1 MKAKEYFEGIRAEV
15 VKTDKARDML
25 ERMKAKEGA
34 KAQSY
39 TEGRGGGEVSD
50 GSLSILQR
58 IDFEDRLQRRINDA
72 QGMIEEACELLYGQD
87 GRGGL
92 AKLKGTRYA
101 DAICMGYLQAQPWNE
116 IAEIMQGSV
125 RWCHTL
131 CDVGFAYIDE
141 VGWAHVKN
149 A

>member
-1 MKAKEYFEGIRAEV
+1 MKAKDYFEGIRAEV
-15 VKTDKARDML
+15 VKTEKAREML
-25 ERMKAKEGA
+25 ECMRAKEGA

-39 TEGRGGGEVSD
+39 QPSDGGGFCAD
-50 GSLSILQR
+50 ASLAIIQR
-58 IDFEDRLQRRINDA
+58 IDFENRLERRISDA
-72 QGMIEEACELLYGQD
+72 REQIDEACEVLYGID

-101 DAICMGYLQAQPWNE
+101 DAICMGYLQAQPWAD

-141 VGWAHVKN
+141 VGWAFVKN
-149 A
+149 T

>member
-58 IDFEDRLQRRINDA
+58 IDFEDRLQQRINNA
-72 QGMIEEACELLYGQD
+72 QGVIDEACELLYGQD
-87 GRGGL
+87 GAAGL
-92 AKLKGTRYA
+92 PSSKAPDTPTQSA
-101 DAICMGYLQAQPWNE
+101 WAIFRRRNG
-116 IAEIMQGSV
+116 
-125 RWCHTL
+125 RR
-131 CDVGFAYIDE
+131 
-141 VGWAHVKN
+141 
-149 A
+149 

>member
-1 MKAKEYFEGIRAEV
+1 MKAKDYFEGIRAEV
-15 VKTDKARDML
+15 VKTEKAREML
-25 ERMKAKEGA
+25 ECMRAKEGA

-39 TEGRGGGEVSD
+39 QPSDGGGFCAD
-50 GSLSILQR
+50 ASLAIIQR
-58 IDFEDRLQRRINDA
+58 IDFENRLERRIADA
-72 QGMIEEACELLYGQD
+72 REQIDEACEVLYGID

-101 DAICMGYLQAQPWNE
+101 DAICMGYLQAQPWAD

-141 VGWAHVKN
+141 VGWAFVKN
-149 A
+149 T